1 MYIEHWRI
9 PIWISGLGLWTEMSD
24 LIIGCLCLFLIIFI
38 KFHKNYTYLHLIL
51 FLLTSVTYIWY
62 SNQMLNTILTLQLC
76 CLQRKDFVQKWRMLF
91 YFDAKQFQS
100 LKAKSKLIWIS
111 QSWKLRFNHH
121 NAEHKLGKLSII
133 ISVFTSIRLFFSV
146 AVLVFSP
153 SLLLQFAVF
162 LDILLYKINVERMLS
177 VFELKSFYLQFI
189 GGP

>member
-38 KFHKNYTYLHLIL
+38 KFHKNYTCLHLIL

-62 SNQMLNTILTLQLC
+62 VNQMLNTILTLQLC

-111 QSWKLRFNHH
+111 QSWKLKATVQSPQRRTQIGQIIDYHICFYLNSIVF
-121 NAEHKLGKLSII
+121 LGRCV
-133 ISVFTSIRLFFSV
+133 SVFSIV
-146 AVLVFSP
+146 IIAVCCFPRYSP
-153 SLLLQFAVF
+153 VK
-162 LDILLYKINVERMLS
+162 D
-177 VFELKSFYLQFI
+177 
-189 GGP
+189 